1 MQRAWTQRIGQYALG
16 TAFLAGMAGAAAA
29 AGDDNQN
36 PSLLGRLFRMGGS
49 SSGSGSGSGSGS
61 NNGHGSGS
69 GSASSRLP
77 YGGSSYNSPPSSGF
91 SSHSSFGNSL
101 PAGGSSSGSYSSPLP
116 HAGSSGAPLPTF
128 GGGPET
134 PMTSVANGPTERLTP
149 RSRVS
154 TAVTGADPVLTRFA
168 LGKSN
173 DGSSF
178 GMFLQVF
185 ADGTV
190 VDSEGVHHVR
200 AADLKPILEAV
211 QSGEMYRLRG
221 HCGAPSTDFIEY
233 VHIVAYERRL
243 GRLQA
248 HSFSYSGNPQGC
260 DHVVRHLHNAIE
272 GLQAKITRQ
281 PTQGNMAAAPMGPA
295 GVGMTGA
302 TAAPIGSVPA
312 PPLTPAPSLPATSSR
327 TPALPSTSTG
337 TGGAVI
343 PLSPPDPGR

>member
-1 MQRAWTQRIGQYALG
+1 MQRAWTQRIGQCALG
-16 TAFLAGMAGAAAA
+16 TALLVGVTGGAAAA
-29 AGDDNQN
+29 AGDDNPN

-49 SSGSGSGSGSGS
+49 SSGSGKDGGSNSGGGSGSS
-61 NNGHGSGS
+61 
-69 GSASSRLP
+69 SSRLP
-77 YGGSSYNSPPSSGF
+77 YGGSNYNSPPSNSF
-91 SSHSSFGNSL
+91 SSNSSFGNSL
-101 PAGGSSSGSYSSPLP
+101 PPGGSSSGSYSSPLP
-116 HAGSSGAPLPTF
+116 QAGSSLGSSIAPLPSF

-134 PMTSVANGPTERLTP
+134 PMTSPANGPTERLTP

-154 TAVTGADPVLTRFA
+154 TAVTNADPVLTRFA

-211 QSGEMYRLRG
+211 QSGEMYRVRG

-281 PTQGNMAAAPMGPA
+281 PAQPSMAA
-295 GVGMTGA
+295 T
-302 TAAPIGSVPA
+302 PIGPVPA
-312 PPLTPAPSLPATSSR
+312 PMNPAPSLPATSSR

-337 TGGAVI
+337 SGGAVI